1 MEREMKKEKITKVNY
16 SMYSKQ
22 IEQIQKVAEYH
33 GRSVSNM
40 LRRLIEREYERLFGS
55 GDKK

>member
-1 MEREMKKEKITKVNY
+1 MKKEKITKVNY